1 MSWQATAWAERQRT
15 GSPARKVLLLILANY
30 ADEHGLC
37 WPSQELLA
45 YGTEQSLD
53 TIQRQLRKLTA
64 AGIISV
70 AVRPQGR
77 GRWPGRTYKLNMTVA
92 EMTEPQNAVPSGDVG
107 HNDGVTDRNA
117 VTHLLGQTEPQLVGD
132 RAATST
138 PHHAATSTA
147 TEPQALRHEP
157 SIEPSTRTFIEPT
170 GSATRKSKPTAD
182 ERHRSFQHKRGAVE
196 VVQNRIAKRLG
207 NDGWLILQSINARD
221 LQMLTAMQEKNRLS
235 DADLEQFRLLW
246 KQRGAAA

>member
-1 MSWQATAWAERQRT
+1 VSWQATAWAERQRS
-15 GSPARKVLLLILANY
+15 GSPARKVILLILANY

-45 YGTEQSLD
+45 YGTEQSVD

-92 EMTEPQNAVPSGDVG
+92 EMTEPQNAVPSGDG
-107 HNDGVTDRNA
+107 ERNETVTRDA
-117 VTHLLGQTEPQLVGD
+117 VTEPQPTRD

-138 PHHAATSTA
+138 PHHAATSTV

-157 SIEPSTRTFIEPT
+157 SIEPLKRTFIEP
-170 GSATRKSKPTAD
+170 SAPKKLKPSAA
-182 ERHRSFQHKRGAVE
+182 ERQAAFQGKRGSIE

-207 NDGWLILQSINARD
+207 PDGWLILQSIADSD
-221 LQMLTAMQEKNRLS
+221 LQMLTTMQDKNRLR
-235 DADLEQFRLLW
+235 DEDLETFRMLW
-246 KQRGAAA
+246 KKNQKQGAAA

>member
-77 GRWPGRTYKLNMTVA
+77 GRWPGRTYKLNMSVA
-92 EMTEPQNAVPSGDVG
+92 EMTEPQNAVSSGDVE
-107 HNDGVTDRNA
+107 HNETVTRDA
-117 VTHLLGQTEPQLVGD
+117 VTEPQPTRD
-132 RAATST
+132 HAATST
-138 PHHAATSTA
+138 PHHAM
-147 TEPQALRHEP
+147 PQPARSP
-157 SIEPSTRTFIEPT
+157 C
-170 GSATRKSKPTAD
+170 RKLC
-182 ERHRSFQHKRGAVE
+182 GM
-196 VVQNRIAKRLG
+196 N
-207 NDGWLILQSINARD
+207 LQ
-221 LQMLTAMQEKNRLS
+221 
-235 DADLEQFRLLW
+235 
-246 KQRGAAA
+246 